1 MIFMCGSACFNRAG
15 GLFAAVA
22 IDRQPIILE
31 RGHRPFV
38 LLLSFTMK
46 LSITLLLLI
55 WSTSS
60 CQAFSQSFCDNLCFV
75 SNPFC
80 WFCNSVHGD
89 ESLFPEEE
97 ARNLK
102 NQLRPITKAEMIY
115 KAKSAY
121 YARQQRVVG
130 GIPVEQGESPWT
142 VRYELLDKTS
152 II

>member
-1 MIFMCGSACFNRAG
+1 MCGSACFNRG
-15 GLFAAVA
+15 GLVLLLLVTGS
-22 IDRQPIILE
+22 PSSW

-60 CQAFSQSFCDNLCFV
+60 CQAFSRSFCDNLCYV